1 MPQQEQKM
9 LHNAL
14 NQIQEFIKGKNKDKN
29 GDEAIEEV
37 VECCD
42 NIFAEMTVLYCPN
55 LQVAKNAKANKSDF
69 RQDIENEKEKLFP
82 YIEIADSQ
90 EEAPF
95 SKYLP
100 AVEMIFP
107 PFINPFYPLQ
117 KALDTS
123 KGDVVSLLPYLLS
136 AYYLSLYR
144 SPLVDS
150 VGKAIFQEAEDQFRD
165 KNFGTNVKR
174 FVSRFSC
181 ENRIQSY
188 LDNKRMHEPAEL
200 RKLKSQAELVEYLR
214 KTVSPMIYYSQFI
227 KAFIYSACATA
238 CAEKFDQIDKIDFK
252 KSQELFNQHTLA
264 FEVPYVVEDISED
277 SEKECVSGFWPYEVI
292 DKIMSLRMRRYYK
305 KCEKWL
311 KDEVARTWMVKKPD
325 IDKLGEVAPTIQSL
339 LNFLEQTDRSTNEQN
354 LYIKCANFCFLIY
367 NPLIHPYLNTP
378 PKLIGRVARYNQK
391 SKNYTIP
398 YLCGPRY

>member
-14 NQIQEFIKGKNKDKN
+14 NQIQEFIKEKSTDKS

-55 LQVAKNAKANKSDF
+55 LQVAKNVKANKSDLH
-69 RQDIENEKEKLFP
+69 QDIENEKEKLFP
-82 YIEIADSQ
+82 YIELADSQ

-100 AVEMIFP
+100 AVEAIFP

-117 KALDTS
+117 KALDTRKS
-123 KGDVVSLLPYLLS
+123 DVVSLLPYLLS

-144 SPLVDS
+144 SPLVDG

-165 KNFGTNVKR
+165 KNFSTNVKR

-200 RKLKSQAELVEYLR
+200 RKLKSKAELVEYLR
-214 KTVSPMIYYSQFI
+214 KTAPPMVYYSQFI

-238 CAEKFDQIDKIDFK
+238 CAEKFDQIDKVDFK

-264 FEVPYVVEDISED
+264 FEVPYIVEE
-277 SEKECVSGFWPYEVI
+277 SGGTGNIYRPYEAVH
-292 DKIMSLRMRRYYK
+292 KKMLPRME
-305 KCEKWL
+305 KCYNQCMRQMER
-311 KDEVARTWMVKKPD
+311 EVERIWMGREPKVSDLGD
-325 IDKLGEVAPTIQSL
+325 IAPTIQML
-339 LNFLEQTDRSTNEQN
+339 LNFSKQTNGSVNKQK
-354 LYIKCANFCFLIY
+354 LHIKYAQFCFLLY
-367 NPLIHPYLNTP
+367 NPFIHPHLNTP
-378 PKLIGRVARYNQK
+378 KKLMERVAKYNQK
-391 SKNYTIP
+391 NKNYTVP
-398 YLCGPRY
+398 YLSGAK